1 MSVKEV
7 DNFNFSE
14 DQLNR
19 LTWGANMGV
28 GVDVLFFTADLT
40 YEAGISDYFKD
51 ATGNNNVLSLSVGLK
66 F

>member
-7 DNFNFSE
+7 DNFNFNE

-28 GVDVLFFTADLT
+28 GVDFLFFTADLT
-40 YEAGISDYFKD
+40 YEAGLSDYFKD
-51 ATGNNNVLSLSVGLK
+51 ATGRNNLLSLSVGLK